1 MLRKAVNSSTSSS
14 KMRNIFRIAFF
25 FGFFFAVDRFLGWGL
40 ESLFFKI
47 EVGDEGGYIN
57 NAIKNNYDIYIFGS
71 SRAHNHFDPSVIR
84 GILKMSSFNVARA
97 GSSLAFA
104 DVLSSILLETKK
116 DYPEYLILEVSE
128 DDLMHDKEKE
138 RLNSVRF
145 LMPYLDKSQYLYDQ
159 MILYGGIGQRIKLF
173 SKAYRYNS
181 KLMPII
187 MNSIVTPSQDGLDS
201 MGFLPLEGLVKD
213 FQFSFSIEYAFP
225 SFSSEMEDHL
235 RLFIRRTLARKI
247 KCIIVSSPKLFRS
260 QGEMLRWELS
270 TKKIREIVEKE
281 KAIYFEY
288 SLTHKDLFQNPQL
301 YRDFGHLNREGA
313 KLFSQLFSED
323 LKASFEK

>member
-1 MLRKAVNSSTSSS
+1 
-14 KMRNIFRIAFF
+14 MRNIFRIAFF

-128 DDLMHDKEKE
+128 DDLIPDREKE
-138 RLNSVRF
+138 RLNSLKF
-145 LMPYLDKSQYLYDQ
+145 LMPYLDRSQYLYEQ
-159 MILYGGIGQRIKLF
+159 MLLYGGIGQRIKF
-173 SKAYRYNS
+173 YSRSYRYNS
-181 KLMPII
+181 MLVPII
-187 MNSIVTPSQDGLDS
+187 VNSIIKPSQDHLNYK
-201 MGFLPLEGLVKD
+201 GFIPREGIVKD
-213 FQFSFSIEYAFP
+213 FYFSTSAEFSPPIYSP
-225 SFSSEMEDHL
+225 EMEHHL
-235 RLFIRRTLARKI
+235 RLFIRRALAKKI

-270 TKKIREIVEKE
+270 TKKIREIVEEE

-288 SLTHKDLFQNPQL
+288 SFTHKDLFQNPQL
-301 YRDFGHLNREGA
+301 YRDFGHLNKEGA

-323 LKASFEK
+323 LKTLFEK

>member
-1 MLRKAVNSSTSSS
+1 
-14 KMRNIFRIAFF
+14 MRNIFRIAFF
-25 FGFFFAVDRFLGWGL
+25 VGFFFAADRFLGWGL
-40 ESLFFKI
+40 ENLFFKI